1 MSIESVYVAE
11 QGTPGYRH
19 VPTDRLPAQEFHTAG
34 GAARSVLKAM
44 KSNVAP
50 EAVELSFVLHT
61 DTGAGFRV
69 HVNCEHDDVSIAHR
83 GHSDMANDFL
93 DDVGRQTGW
102 PNVAVA
108 VNRLHEAVE
117 EGRLI
122 GDSLKERVRSE
133 FIPGLRQWG
142 DCMRQRDDWDEPELE
157 RVARSIERST
167 GLDTV
172 TDGPEP
178 NPLND
183 VIDAILRAADPV
195 AALLDESM
203 LMELDYMDIPA
214 ALDPQTGEDLKMAEP
229 RGGEACKAA

>member
-1 MSIESVYVAE
+1 MAD

-50 EAVELSFVLHT
+50 EAVELFFVLHT

-69 HVNCEHDDVSIAHR
+69 HVNCEHDDVSVAHR

-122 GDSLKERVRSE
+122 GDALKERVRSE

-142 DCMRQRDDWDEPELE
+142 DCMRQRDDWD
-157 RVARSIERST
+157 A
-167 GLDTV
+167 
-172 TDGPEP
+172 PEP

-214 ALDPQTGEDLKMAEP
+214 PLDPQTGEDLKMAEP

>member
-1 MSIESVYVAE
+1 M
-11 QGTPGYRH
+11 
-19 VPTDRLPAQEFHTAG
+19 
-34 GAARSVLKAM
+34 
-44 KSNVAP
+44 
-50 EAVELSFVLHT
+50 
-61 DTGAGFRV
+61 FRV
-69 HVNCEHDDVSIAHR
+69 YLEVENDGLTVAHQC
-83 GHSDMANDFL
+83 HSYAANGFL

-102 PNVAVA
+102 PNVSAA
-108 VNRLHEAVE
+108 LKSLHEAVE
-117 EGRLI
+117 EGSLI
-122 GDSLKERVRSE
+122 GNALKERVRSE

-142 DCMRQRDDWDEPELE
+142 DCMRQQDDWDAPELE

-203 LMELDYMDIPA
+203 LMALDYMDIPA
-214 ALDPQTGEDLKMAEP
+214 ALDPQTGEDLKMAEL